1 MGLKFDKIKE
11 ENEKDNKRLIDELE
25 KELETAEDIEVK
37 GNKVGIKTKN
47 RTVELNGK
55 PTEIEMNV
63 NRCMFCGHVGTSQH
77 PLFSMD
83 GKSFICK
90 PCLIMGFRTM
100 LLNHVS
106 MPTVEEMSTD
116 EKFDAYQY

>member
-11 ENEKDNKRLIDELE
+11 ENEKDNKRLVDELE

-83 GKSFICK
+83 
-90 PCLIMGFRTM
+90 
-100 LLNHVS
+100 
-106 MPTVEEMSTD
+106 
-116 EKFDAYQY
+116 